1 MDRQQKIEQIR
12 KQSGRVSRVSNLEVN
27 STHVHLE
34 YRLEPCNGILT
45 ETGKLEV
52 LKLLP
57 KSGVGPSFI
66 ARWDQKPEH
75 LDIDM
80 HGASNRA
87 ISKFRNNKD
96 GYFGHHTSRTTDP
109 DKRIFEVK
117 IETPAGVIFDG
128 AVSFSITYE
137 MTCVEK
143 TIVTDT
149 LDAVIVRAD
158 RKSGHN

>member
-12 KQSGRVSRVSNLEVN
+12 KQSGRVSRVSTLEVN
-27 STHVHLE
+27 PTHVHLE

-52 LKLLP
+52 LKLVP

-80 HGASNRA
+80 HGASNSA

-96 GYFGHHTSRTTDP
+96 GGHHTNRTTDP

-128 AVSFSITYE
+128 TVSFSNTYE
-137 MTCVEK
+137 MISVEK

-149 LDAVIVRAD
+149 LDAVVVGAD
-158 RKSGHN
+158 NKNGHN